1 MTNKKWMIAALLT
14 ALSGALSSSASAQA
28 AEETAK
34 EDGGEAEEESK
45 HPMDWFGIGL
55 SLGVGGVGSGE
66 FQTDNPAYDNSGML
80 SGAGVSTGVAACP
93 INEPKCTVSTDSRT
107 GFQLTLKMT
116 MGGEGFGW
124 DMDPYL
130 NFASGATAMGLYTGP
145 KFDIHV
151 MDPLYVGF
159 GFGPKLAWVSAEGY
173 DYAADAYFRG
183 MLRGTYFLFNDL
195 GLVGEF
201 GMGYGASGY
210 VGLPQTKADGS
221 QTDPKI
227 EFGSALTWDFS
238 VGTRWP

>member
-14 ALSGALSSSASAQA
+14 ALSGGLSSSASAQA

-34 EDGGEAEEESK
+34 EDGGEAEEETK

-116 MGGEGFGW
+116 MGGEG
-124 DMDPYL
+124 
-130 NFASGATAMGLYTGP
+130 
-145 KFDIHV
+145 
-151 MDPLYVGF
+151 
-159 GFGPKLAWVSAEGY
+159 
-173 DYAADAYFRG
+173 
-183 MLRGTYFLFNDL
+183 
-195 GLVGEF
+195 
-201 GMGYGASGY
+201 
-210 VGLPQTKADGS
+210 
-221 QTDPKI
+221 
-227 EFGSALTWDFS
+227 
-238 VGTRWP
+238 